1 MRFTCL
7 FFWLAVGCAR
17 GQEFEVAS
25 VKPSPSSHGPAVGCR
40 GGPGTND
47 PGLFACSNQTLGNLV
62 ALAYR
67 IDFSQLSAPDWLTD
81 PGLVFDLQARVLQG
95 TTAEQ
100 FSIMFQN
107 LLTDRFKLAIRRETK
122 ETQQYDLVVAKG
134 GPKFLG
140 ASALAKNGCPALPSG
155 QSMTVANGQYVL
167 HMPNWSMEVFST
179 QLAFLLHTHVRDAT
193 GLAGNFDVA
202 LCWTPEN
209 TAGPE
214 SGPTLQQALSE
225 QLGLRLESK
234 KGPVEVI
241 VVEHAEKLPT
251 EN

>member
-1 MRFTCL
+1 
-7 FFWLAVGCAR
+7 
-17 GQEFEVAS
+17 
-25 VKPSPSSHGPAVGCR
+25 
-40 GGPGTND
+40 
-47 PGLFACSNQTLGNLV
+47 V

-67 IDFSQLSAPDWLTD
+67 IDFPQLSAPNWLTD
-81 PGLVFDLQARVLQG
+81 PGLVFDLQAKVPRG
-95 TTAEQ
+95 TTAGQ

-140 ASALAKNGCPALPSG
+140 AAALAKNGCPALPSG

-167 HMPNWSMEVFST
+167 HLPDLSMAVLSA
-179 QLAFLLHTHVRDAT
+179 QLAYLVHTHVRDAT
-193 GLAGNFDVA
+193 GLSGNFDVA

-209 TAGPE
+209 ATVPG

-225 QLGLRLESK
+225 QLGLRFESK
-234 KGPVEVI
+234 KGPVEFI
-241 VVEHAEKLPT
+241 VVEHAEKIPT